1 MKKALLILIIALFT
15 SCEKADVK
23 PDEVSDPSCLC
34 NPDDGGNE
42 TDKQRGITIK
52 WKKFIK
58 QLTEEKKEIA

>member
-42 TDKQRGITIK
+42 TDKERGITIK
-52 WKKFIK
+52 
-58 QLTEEKKEIA
+58 